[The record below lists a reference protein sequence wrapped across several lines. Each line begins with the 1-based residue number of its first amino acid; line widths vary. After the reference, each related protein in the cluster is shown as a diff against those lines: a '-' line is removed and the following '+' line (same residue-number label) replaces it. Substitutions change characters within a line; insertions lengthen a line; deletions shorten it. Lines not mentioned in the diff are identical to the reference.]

1 MKEILR
7 NAEDK
12 LNKKG
17 YCVANMLAPYSDSYE
32 VYNGDMQV
40 VIDHLSLA
48 QLADLAELL

>member
-17 YCVANMLAPYSDSYE
+17 YCVANMLAPYN

>member
-17 YCVANMLAPYSDSYE
+17 YCVANMLAPYNDSYE

-40 VIDHLSLA
+40 VIAVSYT
-48 QLADLAELL
+48 QLTLPTKA

>member
-12 LNKKG
+12 LRKKG
-17 YCVANMLAPYSDSYE
+17 YYVYNMVEPYNDSFE
-32 VYNGDMQV
+32 VYNRDMKV